1 MGLLFILFKY
11 CKAVIDAILVNT
23 RVKIPF

>member
-11 CKAVIDAILVNT
+11 CKAVIDAILANT
-23 RVKIPF
+23 RVKIP